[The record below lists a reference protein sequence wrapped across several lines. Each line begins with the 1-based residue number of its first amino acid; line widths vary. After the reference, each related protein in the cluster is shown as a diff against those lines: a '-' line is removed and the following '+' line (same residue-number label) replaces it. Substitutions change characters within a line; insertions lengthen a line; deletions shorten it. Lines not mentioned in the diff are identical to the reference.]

1 MSGSGQS
8 LLQSSLNN
16 EIRFVMKTQKIAIV
30 GAGTAGLASAV
41 LLSRQGH
48 QISLFERAAQLENV
62 GAGVLLQPSGLAVF
76 RHLDCFDAAMAL
88 GAPVT
93 ALQGQLANG
102 SLLVDHHY
110 RDLNTADFG
119 LGMHRAALC
128 EVLVAALP
136 TQTIEWRLAT
146 AVLSLSEQPDGVLL
160 DSQPA
165 GGIKQTQQFDA
176 VLIANGAKSQLRPQ
190 DWVLL
195 DRPYPWGAI
204 WSILP
209 ECERLDRQV
218 LHQFYRGT
226 HTMMG
231 ILPTGAV
238 PSQPTQRLSS
248 LFWSLPTTQL
258 ADWGQQPE
266 QIAAWIQEIG
276 QSWPQAAEW
285 LAQVVTR
292 PEQFMQAEYRDVILS
307 RFGAGRLGILGDAAH
322 AMSPQLGQGVN
333 MALLDAWA
341 IGRAVQ
347 QASTWDQVWPHYQH
361 WRAPSIRFYQMMS
374 RQLTP
379 LYQSHRRDLGIL
391 RDIAFPWMYRLPWL
405 RREMAKTISGFKM
418 GALRELDGAVVEQR

>member
-1 MSGSGQS
+1 
-8 LLQSSLNN
+8 
-16 EIRFVMKTQKIAIV
+16 MKTQRIAIV

-41 LLSRQGH
+41 LPSRQGH
-48 QISLFERAAQLENV
+48 QITLFEQAAQLENV
-62 GAGVLLQPSGLAVF
+62 GAGILLQPSGLAVF
-76 RHLDCFDAAMAL
+76 RHLGCFDAAMAL

-102 SLLVDHHY
+102 GLLVDHHY
-110 RDLNTADFG
+110 RDLNVDDFG

-128 EVLVAALP
+128 EVLVGALP
-136 TQTIEWRLAT
+136 VRAIDWCLAT
-146 AVLSLSEQPDGVLL
+146 TVLSVSEQADGVLL
-160 DSQPA
+160 QYQQASGVP
-165 GGIKQTQQFDA
+165 QTQHFDA

-190 DWVLL
+190 AWVLL

-209 ECERLDRQV
+209 ECETLDRQV
-218 LHQFYRGT
+218 LHQFYQGA

-231 ILPTGAV
+231 VLPTGAV
-238 PSQPTQRLSS
+238 PSQPTQCLSS
-248 LFWSLPTTQL
+248 LFWSIPTTQFTT
-258 ADWGQQPE
+258 WGQHPE
-266 QIAAWIQEIG
+266 QIAAWIQGVG
-276 QSWPQAAEW
+276 QFWPQAAEW

-292 PEQFMQAEYRDVILS
+292 PEQFMRAQYRDVILS
-307 RFGAGRLGILGDAAH
+307 HFGAGRLGVLGDAAH

-347 QASTWDQVWPHYQH
+347 QAQDWDQVWPYYEQ

-379 LYQSHRRDLGIL
+379 LYQSNRRDLGVL
-391 RDIAFPWMYRLPWL
+391 RDLAFPWMYRIPWL

-418 GALRELDGAVVEQR
+418 GALRELDRSVLLETSNSNKR

>member
-1 MSGSGQS
+1 
-8 LLQSSLNN
+8 
-16 EIRFVMKTQKIAIV
+16 MKSQRIAIV

-48 QISLFERAAQLENV
+48 DITLFEQAAQLENV

-76 RHLDCFDAAMAL
+76 RHLGVLDAAMAL
-88 GAPVT
+88 GAQVS
-93 ALQGQLANG
+93 ALQGQLADG

-110 RDLNTADFG
+110 HDLNTEDFG

-128 EVLVAALP
+128 DVLVGALP
-136 TQTIEWRLAT
+136 ARSIEWRMGH
-146 AVLSLSEQPDGVLL
+146 AVLGVTEQPDGVVLQHQ
-160 DSQPA
+160 SA
-165 GGIKQTQQFDA
+165 GGTLQDSQFDA
-176 VLIANGAKSQLRPQ
+176 LLIANGAKSQLRPK

-195 DRPYPWGAI
+195 DRPYPWGAV

-209 ECERLDRQV
+209 ECETLDRQV
-218 LHQFYRGT
+218 LHQFYHGT
-226 HTMMG
+226 QTMMG

-238 PSQPTQRLSS
+238 PSQPQQRLSS
-248 LFWSLPTTQL
+248 VFWSIPTAQFAT
-258 ADWGQQPE
+258 WGQQPE
-266 QIAAWIQEIG
+266 QIAAWIESVRQY
-276 QSWPQAAEW
+276 WPHAAEW

-292 PEQFMQAEYRDVILS
+292 PEQFMRAAYRDVILS
-307 RFGAGRLGILGDAAH
+307 RFGAGRQGVLGDAAH

-347 QASTWDQVWPHYQH
+347 QAHSWDQVWPHYQQY
-361 WRAPSIRFYQMMS
+361 RAPSIRFYQMMS

-379 LYQSHRRDLGIL
+379 LYQSDRRALGAV
-391 RDIAFPWMYRLPWL
+391 RDVAFPWMYRVPWL

-418 GALRELDGAVVEQR
+418 GALREMDRAVFFE